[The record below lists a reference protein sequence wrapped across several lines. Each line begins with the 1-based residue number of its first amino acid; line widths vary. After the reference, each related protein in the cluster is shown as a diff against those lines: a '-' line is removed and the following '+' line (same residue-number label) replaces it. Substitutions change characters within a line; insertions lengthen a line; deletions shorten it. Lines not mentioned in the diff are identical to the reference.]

1 MDMYERF
8 ERTSLSI
15 EQDKFY
21 QEKIDKLNL
30 PKLQKDYEEALQ
42 NLKIECRNIC
52 FCDNNVFVY
61 NSIDRYA
68 YLTKSCFSDD
78 ISDEQKAKKYKKIKK
93 FLLAKDKAE
102 KLFKEN
108 RKQKEILYNNKP
120 HSVTNSNLLVPNFQ
134 GNHIPKVIA
143 KFLYCLCG
151 GDTKKIEQFAIFTYD
166 ILYHQRDS
174 SSVVIFAK
182 KEVHAALKDYFNY
195 LFNFTCW
202 YTDFAK
208 LYFEANSINMPLY
221 NLANNPPAIIIENT
235 EIYISEPYVSCLRK
249 LLNGKTIKLNS
260 PFFEDEI
267 VIKNR
272 LPVIYITANEEK
284 YLTMK
289 NLYKSK
295 GLIFDSDEVIRLPYD
310 PELIIWLK
318 NEFSYLGYMWSNNV
332 SHFKMPDFDYRSSVK
347 EFLENCCIFEKDLQ
361 CTKKELHE
369 AYCRYF
375 AQRYNIAPLSQIKFC
390 KIVSELKCGQIEA
403 FRPHPNRQTH
413 LHSFKGIA
421 LRKDLCNNTFS
432 SKNTIKP
439 KKNYEEISEEINKII
454 DDISINPTTRTF
466 NV

>member
-1 MDMYERF
+1 MDMYERV

-15 EQDKFY
+15 EQNKFY

-30 PKLQKDYEEALQ
+30 PKLQKEYEEALQ
-42 NLKIECRNIC
+42 SLKDEYEIWKFYDSNI
-52 FCDNNVFVY
+52 FVINKKVNQFY
-61 NSIDRYA
+61 
-68 YLTKSCFSDD
+68 YLTKFCFSDD
-78 ISDEQKAKKYKKIKK
+78 ISDEQKAKKYKKFKK
-93 FLLAKDKAE
+93 YLLALNKAQNLSE
-102 KLFKEN
+102 QN
-108 RKQKEILYNNKP
+108 RKQKAILYNNKP
-120 HSVTNSNLLVPNFQ
+120 TSVTNSNLLIPSFQ

-143 KFLYCLCG
+143 EFLYGLCG
-151 GDTKKIEQFAIFTYD
+151 GDTKKIEQFAIFTYE
-166 ILYHQRDS
+166 ILFHQQDS

-182 KEVHAALKDYFNY
+182 KEVHAALKDYFKL
-195 LFNFTCW
+195 LFNFW
-202 YTDFAK
+202 YTDFTK

-221 NLANNPPAIIIENT
+221 NLANNPPAIIIENA

-272 LPVIYITANEEK
+272 LPVIYITYNEEK

-310 PELIIWLK
+310 SELIGWLK

-332 SHFKMPDFDYRSSVK
+332 NHFKMPDFDYISSVK
-347 EFLENCCIFEKDLQ
+347 EFLENCCSLEKDLQ

-375 AQRYNIAPLSQIKFC
+375 AQRYNIAPLS
-390 KIVSELKCGQIEA
+390 
-403 FRPHPNRQTH
+403 
-413 LHSFKGIA
+413 
-421 LRKDLCNNTFS
+421 
-432 SKNTIKP
+432 
-439 KKNYEEISEEINKII
+439 
-454 DDISINPTTRTF
+454 
-466 NV
+466 